1 MRFDHRT
8 ALITGA
14 GSGIGQ
20 ATAKILAEHGVDL
33 ALLDINADGLA
44 ATEAMLAHTG
54 RKVLTVVCD
63 VADHASVDAALGK
76 VREAFPRIDILINNA
91 GIFKDNIMKFHLTD
105 PETWERRWRINV
117 EGTMYITHSLLPAM
131 LEQGY
136 GRIVNLASPAGVYGI
151 VNMVDYSATK
161 GAILSFTKALAK
173 ETTPFGVNVT
183 SVSPGM
189 INPVRKPN
197 DGTYR
202 GVSGL
207 PEECAEMIAFL
218 ASDNAVHVSGQD
230 YQVDG
235 CRKKM

>member
-131 LEQGY
+131 LEQNSSVGKRSSKY
-136 GRIVNLASPAGVYGI
+136 FDRKMKKVSSSNAQTVGHIPAVN
-151 VNMVDYSATK
+151 
-161 GAILSFTKALAK
+161 
-173 ETTPFGVNVT
+173 
-183 SVSPGM
+183 
-189 INPVRKPN
+189 
-197 DGTYR
+197 
-202 GVSGL
+202 
-207 PEECAEMIAFL
+207 
-218 ASDNAVHVSGQD
+218 
-230 YQVDG
+230 
-235 CRKKM
+235 